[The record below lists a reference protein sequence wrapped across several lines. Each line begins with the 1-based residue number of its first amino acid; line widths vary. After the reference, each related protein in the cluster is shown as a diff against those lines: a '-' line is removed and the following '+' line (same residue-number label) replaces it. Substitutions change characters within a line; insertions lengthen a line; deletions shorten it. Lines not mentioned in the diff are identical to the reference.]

1 MASYKAEKSSNSRRN
16 FQRTICKDRFP
27 LPKKCREGRPES
39 ETNDDFKKWNTN
51 FRLEHSIEKNRA
63 TFCRCPVVPSWSDPK
78 RHVPLT
84 FQRSFQKTIVNGKQP
99 QSRFPAHEGKFS
111 LFPSS
116 SPKRIPTI
124 SFQCLQ
130 TNTSQIAGFLTCSL
144 STFLNT
150 RRKISTGQI
159 QKRIFETLKRST

>member
-1 MASYKAEKSSNSRRN
+1 M
-16 FQRTICKDRFP
+16 
-27 LPKKCREGRPES
+27 
-39 ETNDDFKKWNTN
+39 NDGFKKWNTN

-63 TFCRCPVVPSWSDPK
+63 TFCRCPVVPSWRDPK

-116 SPKRIPTI
+116 SPKRRPTI
-124 SFQCLQ
+124 FFQ
-130 TNTSQIAGFLTCSL
+130 TNTSKIAGFLTCSL
-144 STFLNT
+144 STSFNT
-150 RRKISTGQI
+150 RRKCWTNTEKDLRNTQTFHLTS
-159 QKRIFETLKRST
+159 R